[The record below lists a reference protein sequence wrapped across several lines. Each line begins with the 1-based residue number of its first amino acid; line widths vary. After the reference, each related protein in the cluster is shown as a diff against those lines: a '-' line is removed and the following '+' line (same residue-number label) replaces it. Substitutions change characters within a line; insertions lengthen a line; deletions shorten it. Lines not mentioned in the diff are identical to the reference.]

1 MSPLS
6 FFYISYSFLND
17 FITSAYFSFWR
28 TQHKYKK
35 MRVKVVWFSHWTEE
49 EDEDEEE
56 DDEEV
61 KDRSQPRPS
70 IWLDVESSRE
80 AAHWLPWRPD
90 KSKGQSEE
98 DCDDPDRQ
106 VINHLLGAFL
116 LDYWFWLCSDCVRHS
131 GAVRRHRPVPHPA
144 VLTRPPAPSTPA
156 FLVILGSSRRL
167 RALRRTLSSW
177 PAAGEAVLPHSR

>member
-1 MSPLS
+1 MNGFVILVENK
-6 FFYISYSFLND
+6 ND
-17 FITSAYFSFWR
+17 KINLE
-28 TQHKYKK
+28 
-35 MRVKVVWFSHWTEE
+35 VVCLTYLTED

-61 KDRSQPRPS
+61 KDRSQPRPI

-106 VINHLLGAFL
+106 VVICWVFVSFDV
-116 LDYWFWLCSDCVRHS
+116 DYCTEL
-131 GAVRRHRPVPHPA
+131 
-144 VLTRPPAPSTPA
+144 
-156 FLVILGSSRRL
+156 
-167 RALRRTLSSW
+167 
-177 PAAGEAVLPHSR
+177 

>member
-1 MSPLS
+1 MKL
-6 FFYISYSFLND
+6 
-17 FITSAYFSFWR
+17 
-28 TQHKYKK
+28 
-35 MRVKVVWFSHWTEE
+35 KVVFYTHLTDE

-61 KDRSQPRPS
+61 KDRSQPRPT

-106 VINHLLGAFL
+106 VIICWAPFL
-116 LDYWFWLCSDCVRHS
+116 
-131 GAVRRHRPVPHPA
+131 
-144 VLTRPPAPSTPA
+144 
-156 FLVILGSSRRL
+156 
-167 RALRRTLSSW
+167 
-177 PAAGEAVLPHSR
+177 